1 MTAGYP
7 ILEQIAQAIET
18 RLGNVT
24 TANSY
29 QQTISV
35 KRPTR
40 MGDDWTPE
48 NNLVLLLQGDTQRSE
63 DNEYEA
69 FPLVYAWEQQF
80 AIQIFTVPSER
91 DTTPIEQLA
100 NVTTADV
107 VTAITSPAATWHTWT
122 NLAIL
127 SDITDISTDLADD
140 GSWHVTQITLTV
152 TYRTPFNNPYTV
164 A

>member
-18 RLGNVT
+18 RLGSVT
-24 TANSY
+24 VGNSY
-29 QQTISV
+29 QQTITV

-48 NNLVLLLQGDTQRSE
+48 NNLVLLLQGDTSRSE

-100 NVTTADV
+100 NVTAADV
-107 VTAITSPAATWHTWT
+107 ITAITYPAATWHTWSS
-122 NLAIL
+122 LAIL
-127 SDITDISTDLADD
+127 SEITDITTDMADD
-140 GSWHVTQITLTV
+140 GSWHVTQITMTV